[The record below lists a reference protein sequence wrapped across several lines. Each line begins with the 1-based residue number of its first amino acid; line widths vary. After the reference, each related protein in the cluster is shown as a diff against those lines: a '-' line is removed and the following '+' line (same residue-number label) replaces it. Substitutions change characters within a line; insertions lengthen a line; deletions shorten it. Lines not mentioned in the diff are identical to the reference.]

1 LQPTEPSQ
9 LPGRTS
15 HDEIEMF
22 TRSRRSIV
30 LLLAVLAF
38 GATATNARSPVDV
51 PVWKT
56 ITVGAVTSV
65 LALRNALDDAGHGV
79 GDLAGQVLARPA
91 FSVSRMRLDVD
102 LANVSAAELGF
113 GGATVRLADLYAQ
126 AQRLGFELAAAEVAP
141 QLRLQYRDQPVGEF
155 LHVGMAPITTWSGE
169 PVILVVANGGAGL
182 LLLGGHGHDDLEVPV
197 RNRFL
202 FVRPERIATD

>member
-1 LQPTEPSQ
+1 MVT
-9 LPGRTS
+9 
-15 HDEIEMF
+15 H
-22 TRSRRSIV
+22 RSRYTV

-38 GATATNARSPVDV
+38 GATATDARSSSDV
-51 PVWKT
+51 PLWKT
-56 ITVGAVTSV
+56 VTVGAMTSA

-91 FSVSRMRLDVD
+91 FAVSTTRIELD

-113 GGATVRLADLYAQ
+113 SGVTVRLADLYEHA
-126 AQRLGFELAAAEVAP
+126 RKLGLELAAAEVAP
-141 QLRLQYRDQPVGEF
+141 HLRLQYRDQPVGEF
-155 LHVGMAPITTWSGE
+155 LHVGMAPITTWAGE

-182 LLLGGHGHDDLEVPV
+182 LLLGQHGHGDIEVPV

-202 FVRPERIATD
+202 FVRPERIATDAE